1 MKKIAFVLPPFLPL
15 PPVRGG
21 AMETLVNYLLLHN
34 EKNHDFDFTVF
45 GVEDGEAKKAEKAYQ
60 HTRFQTVSAKK
71 RFAALDSYYV
81 RGMRKLFKIEISP
94 ERQYLKRLLKQLV
107 PEAFDTII
115 VENQIAFV
123 RPIEK
128 AVGKKNVVL
137 HLHNKFLFG
146 GIRCGEKILA
156 ACEGVLAVSDF
167 IRRDVLTLPCDA
179 PQKVMVLPNCVDT
192 ERFDS
197 GKYQSQ
203 REEIRSRFGIEPDE
217 TVILYSGRLLREKGI
232 VELVEAFSALKEPK
246 VKLMIVGSSWY
257 GTDAGT
263 PFVEELRRLTEPV
276 ANRILFTGFV
286 PYENMPAYYAAAD
299 ICTLPS
305 YMEASPLSVLEA
317 LACGRPIV
325 VSDAGGIPE
334 NVTEACAVTVSRG
347 PDMVPGLTRAFALLA
362 GDEALRR
369 RMGEAGRKF
378 VQNRAPGSY
387 YRRFKELMD

>member
-45 GVEDGEAKKAEKAYQ
+45 GVEDGEAKKAEKAYR

-128 AVGKKNVVL
+128 VVGKKNVVL

-179 PQKVMVLPNCVDT
+179 PQKADGT
-192 ERFDS
+192 A
-197 GKYQSQ
+197 
-203 REEIRSRFGIEPDE
+203 
-217 TVILYSGRLLREKGI
+217 
-232 VELVEAFSALKEPK
+232 ELC
-246 VKLMIVGSSWY
+246 GY
-257 GTDAGT
+257 G
-263 PFVEELRRLTEPV
+263 
-276 ANRILFTGFV
+276 
-286 PYENMPAYYAAAD
+286 
-299 ICTLPS
+299 
-305 YMEASPLSVLEA
+305 
-317 LACGRPIV
+317 
-325 VSDAGGIPE
+325 
-334 NVTEACAVTVSRG
+334 AV
-347 PDMVPGLTRAFALLA
+347 
-362 GDEALRR
+362 
-369 RMGEAGRKF
+369 
-378 VQNRAPGSY
+378 
-387 YRRFKELMD
+387 